1 MYAICFVYGIITL
14 FDVSFQTSST
24 TNYKSTLWS
33 YNPITPLS
41 VMVWA
46 LSRSLATTYEIIVIF
61 SSSAYL
67 DVSVQRVCFPCGM
80 MYLQYIG
87 LPHSEI

>member
-33 YNPITPLS
+33 YNPIRAVTR
-41 VMVWA
+41 MVWA
-46 LSRSLATTYEIIVIF
+46 VSRSLATTYEITIVF

-67 DVSVQRVCFPCGM
+67 DVSVQRVDRK
-80 MYLQYIG
+80 
-87 LPHSEI
+87 SVV